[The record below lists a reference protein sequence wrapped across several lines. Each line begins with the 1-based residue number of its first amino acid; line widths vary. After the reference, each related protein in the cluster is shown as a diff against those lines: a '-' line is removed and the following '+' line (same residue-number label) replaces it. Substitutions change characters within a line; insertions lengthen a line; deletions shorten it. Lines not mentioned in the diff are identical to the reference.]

1 MFRIASLLCGD
12 EISYADLAALRE
24 FVSHDAGKIIP
35 DNVWTKHPRI
45 RAWFERLSARPAT
58 KAVSEWQYDALG
70 KSWPGNS
77 RLHSTAES
85 PCSRPR
91 KPMAATTTEY
101 LTWAKQTT
109 ISRESNDGWNRP
121 VEGRAC
127 SRSLL
132 TLDVQE
138 SA

>member
-1 MFRIASLLCGD
+1 
-12 EISYADLAALRE
+12 
-24 FVSHDAGKIIP
+24 
-35 DNVWTKHPRI
+35 
-45 RAWFERLSARPAT
+45 
-58 KAVSEWQYDALG
+58 
-70 KSWPGNS
+70 
-77 RLHSTAES
+77 
-85 PCSRPR
+85 
-91 KPMAATTTEY
+91 MAATTTEY